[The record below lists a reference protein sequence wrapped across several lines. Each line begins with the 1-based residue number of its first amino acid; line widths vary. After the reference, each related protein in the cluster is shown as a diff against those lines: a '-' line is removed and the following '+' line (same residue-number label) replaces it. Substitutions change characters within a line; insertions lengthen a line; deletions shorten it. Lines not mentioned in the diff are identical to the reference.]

1 MERTK
6 NVITGDLLLWT
17 VEGIN
22 EIFQLSDDCD
32 GKVIC
37 YQCTL
42 WSLERWE
49 TGDGGESQP
58 KIGKNSIHHQYCQYY
73 LNYLRVKNEK
83 INYWFGCNWNPLMV
97 FCIDMCLN
105 KKNKYTTNQT
115 GYQRSSVFRFIAPNS
130 INRYH
135 WNSEILSEKISI
147 KWFNKC
153 HNCVE
158 SVVLSQQQTNI
169 DIKSK
174 W

>member
-1 MERTK
+1 MG
-6 NVITGDLLLWT
+6 IGDAP
-17 VEGIN
+17 
-22 EIFQLSDDCD
+22 QL
-32 GKVIC
+32 
-37 YQCTL
+37 
-42 WSLERWE
+42 
-49 TGDGGESQP
+49 
-58 KIGKNSIHHQYCQYY
+58 KIGKNPIHHQYCQYY

-105 KKNKYTTNQT
+105 KKNKYSTNQA

-135 WNSEILSEKISI
+135 WNTEIWSEKISI

-169 DIKSK
+169 DIHLNGRTWIVERKSDDEIRK
-174 W
+174 KNCKLFRNLSLAGASFSENKNISIDVQF